1 MREIKNKKKTNF
13 LKKFLIKICRKLGY
27 ELIDQS
33 SLEFPVSNKNFY
45 ENVSIP
51 GEKSI
56 TLGLGETKILRK
68 VKSLDIILKICTRV
82 HLVSQS
88 KKRVFEEKKS
98 EYTFRTVNSLIK
110 SAQDLSKKY
119 NNLKIKF
126 QIIDVN
132 SEESDVIEI
141 LSKIKK
147 ANFETQRFSVKVND
161 NDGDNMLSTMASIRK
176 SFECIK
182 NCNDLIYFV
191 EDDYIHKNN
200 ALTEMVLAYE
210 KFSSIFKNEIF
221 VLSTDYPY
229 LYKSLSNSNILIG
242 ENIHWRSVKESLL
255 TFMTSKQMV
264 EKYYEKFI
272 DMATRESNPF
282 EKNLHEI
289 YEKERCFSPIP
300 TLSIH
305 CTNINSVFGLSPNTD
320 LKKLWE
326 ENN

>member
-56 TLGLGETKILRK
+56 TLGLGETKIVRK

-147 ANFETQRFSVKVND
+147 ANFETQHFSVKVND

-200 ALTEMVLAYE
+200 ALAEMVLAYE

-229 LYKSLSNSNILIG
+229 LYKSLNNSNILIG

-264 EKYYEKFI
+264 EKYYEKLI